1 MRQAQWMAKKYMD
14 FLYPPI
20 EPFDT
25 GLLEVDKG
33 VFIYWEVSGNP
44 NGIPVLYLHGGP
56 GSGLKT
62 GYRRRY
68 DPEKYLIISFEQ
80 RGCGR
85 SLPLIIDSLDRIQ
98 EFNTS
103 NFIADIEKLR
113 QHLDISSWLVTGISW
128 GTTLALAYAQ
138 AHPSRVQALV
148 LAAINLATSAEV
160 KWITE
165 DMKVIFPEEWE
176 VFQRAAQAMPDES
189 LIDAYYR
196 AILSKDAEVRFSAY
210 KAWSRW
216 ESAHVSI
223 DPMAMPNPSFEDE
236 EFRAVFSTQVIH
248 FWKHAAFLS
257 ETHILENMSKLQG
270 IPGVLIHGRLD
281 VSSPVKTAWDL
292 NKAWDAGRLIVIEDE
307 GHGGPKIIGAFVDA
321 VKELTPRFE

>member
-1 MRQAQWMAKKYMD
+1 MD

-20 EPFDT
+20 EPLNS

-33 VFIYWEVSGNP
+33 IFIYWEVSGNP

-56 GSGLKT
+56 GAGLKT

-85 SLPLIIDSLDRIQ
+85 SLPLITQSLDCID

-103 NFIADIEKLR
+103 NLIADIEKLR
-113 QHLDISSWLVTGISW
+113 EHLDVSSWLVTGISW

-138 AHPSRVQALV
+138 SHPSRVKGLV

-165 DMKVIFPEEWE
+165 DMKAIFPEEWE
-176 VFQRAAQAMPDES
+176 AFQKAVLTLPEQTI
-189 LIDAYYR
+189 IDAYYS
-196 AILSKDAEVRFSAY
+196 AILSEDTAIRQTAY
-210 KAWSRW
+210 KAWCKW
-216 ESAHVSI
+216 EEVHVSL
-223 DPMAMPNPSFEDE
+223 DPLAAPNPSFEDE
-236 EFRAVFSTQVIH
+236 RFRAIFSTQVIH

-257 ETHILENMSKLQG
+257 DTHILDNMPKLNET
-270 IPGVLIHGRLD
+270 PGVLIHGRLD

-292 NKAWDAGRLIVIEDE
+292 NQAWEAGDLQIIEDE
-307 GHGGPKIIGAFVDA
+307 GHGGPKMIAAFVDA
-321 VKELTPRFE
+321 VDKLKPRFE